1 MFTVHFRVTLAGMA
15 NSATVRAI
23 GLGATSILLVGASF
37 PVTGL
42 LQGYPV
48 LAGQAVRYAMGGLIL
63 LGVLLARG
71 RRPPLPSPR
80 DLAGILGMVVAGMLG
95 FNAAILVAERY
106 ATPGFVTAVVGCTPL
121 VLAIA
126 VPLLGRRRPAV
137 AAVVGAG
144 VVVLG
149 VAVLT
154 GGGSWHGPGLLL
166 ALACMAGEVLFT
178 LCGIGPVSRLGAIET
193 SMWACLVAAVG
204 GAGVATVTSGAA
216 AWQLPTPVEA
226 TALVV
231 LAVLVT
237 AVAFTGWYTCV
248 ATVGADRAG
257 VLVGLMPVSG
267 LIVSVLLGAQA
278 LTVTAVVGAA
288 SVAVGCTLGL
298 YRSKRP
304 RSSEQEAVSGRRA
317 PSAARPELRPAARG

>member
-1 MFTVHFRVTLAGMA
+1 MA
-15 NSATVRAI
+15 NTGDLRAVAF
-23 GLGATSILLVGASF
+23 GATSILLVGASF

-42 LQGYPV
+42 LEGYPV
-48 LAGQAVRYAMGGLIL
+48 LSGQAIRYAIGGLIL

-71 RRPPLPSPR
+71 RRLPRPGLR
-80 DLAGILGMVVAGMLG
+80 DLAGLLGMVVAGMLG
-95 FNAAILVAERY
+95 FNAAILIAERY

-126 VPLLGRRRPAV
+126 VPLLGKRRPAM
-137 AAVVGAG
+137 AAVLGAAIVVG
-144 VVVLG
+144 G

-178 LCGIGPVSRLGAIET
+178 LCGIGPVQRLGAMEAST
-193 SMWACLVAAVG
+193 WASFIAAAG
-204 GAGVATVTSGAA
+204 GAVIATIVDGGGA
-216 AWQLPTPVEA
+216 WRMPTLSEG

-231 LAVLVT
+231 LGVFVT
-237 AVAFTGWYTCV
+237 AVAFSGWYTCV
-248 ATVGADRAG
+248 AAIGADRAG

-267 LIVSVLLGAQA
+267 LIVSVLLHAQA

-288 SVAVGCTLGL
+288 AVAGGCTLGL
-298 YRSKRP
+298 YRRRVSDRREP
-304 RSSEQEAVSGRRA
+304 SE
-317 PSAARPELRPAARG
+317 ARPVPRPVARQ